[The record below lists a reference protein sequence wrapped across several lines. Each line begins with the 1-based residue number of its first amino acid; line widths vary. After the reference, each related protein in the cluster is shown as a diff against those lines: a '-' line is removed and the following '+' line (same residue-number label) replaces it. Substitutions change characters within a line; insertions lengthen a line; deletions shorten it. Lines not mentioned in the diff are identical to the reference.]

1 MSSKRWQVKVAI
13 GVLGV
18 LLVGWAGVN
27 YVRMYWCA
35 PTHLRLSGGN
45 VCPLRSRMAKNI
57 CGEVRDAGITLECM
71 AGTNSE
77 SICAAVDKGELDLG
91 LVLGG
96 CPPDAYPDVRQV
108 AAFGVDPLHL
118 LVRPELASG
127 NGPALERLRGRRVS
141 LGELGSN
148 GALLAESL
156 MCFAGLR
163 PAAPN
168 QTGDFQAEHLKD
180 RDLHLMLASI
190 RRASPENRTS
200 FAAILPDAVFL
211 VDTLPAPI
219 ADELVRVAGY
229 QIVSLPYAQALH
241 LDDRRD
247 HGHAQGKL
255 ENNRLESVTI
265 PAYAYGINPP
275 VPAADCETFGL
286 RLLLV
291 ANKSTP
297 ATAVLRV
304 LRALDGEVA
313 ERYHINFD
321 TANQTCEFP
330 IHPGAEAFAK
340 GRKPLMVGEL
350 LEPVGSFFSVAGAAG
365 AGALAIWGFLR
376 GLKAVHPDVHLR
388 QIDRIERLL
397 RGDEH
402 DDAAPAL
409 PRDFVDYLEARLA
422 VVKQTAID
430 DYSHHRIT
438 REEALVSILTMVA
451 DTRHLL
457 VQRRRQ
463 IDREEACVP
472 VRPNRLVDAA

>member
-1 MSSKRWQVKVAI
+1 MSSKRWRLRIAF
-13 GVLGV
+13 GLLGV

-27 YVRMYWCA
+27 YIRVYCCA
-35 PTHLRLSGGN
+35 PINLRLSGGN

-71 AGTNSE
+71 SGTNSE
-77 SICAAVDKGELDLG
+77 SICAAVDKGDLDLG

-96 CPPDAYPDVRQV
+96 CPPDAYPNVRQV

-118 LVRPELASG
+118 LVRPELVSG
-127 NGPALERLRGRRVS
+127 GGPVLERLRGRRVS
-141 LGELGSN
+141 LGETGSN

-156 MCFAGLR
+156 MCFAGLKA
-163 PAAPN
+163 AAPN

-190 RRASPENRTS
+190 RRASPENRAS
-200 FAAILPDAVFL
+200 FSAILPDAVFL
-211 VDTLPAPI
+211 VDTMPAPI

-229 QIVSLPYAQALH
+229 QLVSLPYAQALH

-291 ANKSTP
+291 ANKKTP

-321 TANQTCEFP
+321 IANQTCEFP

-350 LEPVGSFFSVAGAAG
+350 IEPVSSFFSVAGAAA
-365 AGALAIWGFLR
+365 AGALGIWGFLR

-402 DDAAPAL
+402 DDAAPAP
-409 PRDFVDYLEARLA
+409 PRDLVDYLEARLA
-422 VVKQTAID
+422 IVKQTAID

-451 DTRHLL
+451 DTRQLL

-463 IDREEACVP
+463 IDREEDCVP